1 VRLVELIDGA
11 VELRWTWLP
20 YWLGA
25 NAKLRT
31 ELEAELRDI
40 ALLNGLTESPEDLD
54 ALNRTLCR
62 RIQARFPA
70 FQGLGAALGALSGV
84 QGPPE
89 PLPGPQ
95 KV

>member
-1 VRLVELIDGA
+1 MRLVELIDGA

-25 NAKLRT
+25 NSRLRA
-31 ELEAELRDI
+31 ELETELRDI
-40 ALLNGLTESPEDLD
+40 ALLNGLTESDEDLD
-54 ALNRTLCR
+54 ALNRTFCR

-70 FQGLGAALGALSGV
+70 FPGLGAALSALSGV
-84 QGPPE
+84 QGPPAA
-89 PLPGPQ
+89 PQSPQ